1 MGYKQAVCPDLTI
14 RVFPWLKVHLRQIVV
29 VAMEWIEHESK
40 LGTL

>member
-1 MGYKQAVCPDLTI
+1 MSRLDDQSL
-14 RVFPWLKVHLRQIVV
+14 PWLKVNLRQIVV